1 MPTVLI
7 TGANRGLGL
16 EFVRQYLR
24 DGWRVIAT
32 CRKPEKAVELQQFK
46 ANYEGKIDIYPLEV
60 TDNDAIHALAARL
73 EGTAIDIFIQNAGID
88 HDDGFRQTGF
98 ADRLQIF
105 CINTLPVLIIAEAFI
120 DHIAASEQKKL
131 IYISSLKASTTAS
144 AGHTGGGQYCYRASK
159 AAGNSIIKAL
169 SFDLAAQGVITA
181 AISPGWVRTDMGG
194 PHAPLSPEESVT
206 LVRQVITDLAPES
219 SGGYFNQDGEANPW

>member
-24 DGWRVIAT
+24 DGWRVIAA
-32 CRKPEKAVELQQFK
+32 CRKPEQATELNALKAV
-46 ANYEGKIDIYPLEV
+46 NNGKIEIHALEI
-60 TDNDAIHALAARL
+60 TDNDAIHALAAQL
-73 EGTAIDIFIQNAGID
+73 EGTPIDIFIQNAGID
-88 HDDGFRQTGF
+88 HEDGFRQTGY
-98 ADRLQIF
+98 AERLQIF
-105 CINTLPVLIIAEAFI
+105 RINTLPILLIAEAFI
-120 DHIAASEQKKL
+120 DHIAAGEQKKL
-131 IYISSLKASTTAS
+131 VYISSLKASTTLS
-144 AGHTGGGQYCYRASK
+144 AGHTGGGQYSYRASK

-169 SFDLAAQGVITA
+169 SYDLAEQGIITA

-206 LVRQVITDLAPES
+206 MVRQVIDNLAPDDT
-219 SGGYFNQDGEANPW
+219 GGYFNQDGKTNPW